1 MLKQM
6 FFVLLIASFAFSTDI
21 NFQIQN
27 QSCPDNANFLQ
38 VLYNLPTCIV
48 EKFFNTIVNGFVY
61 SAKEFLENSLK
72 FIITGPNLDSYC
84 SPFTKIMKIIE
95 SLYTLALMGVGA
107 YYITTAADPE
117 KRVKA
122 RLWIQNVLFMII
134 LLSFSFP
141 IFKMVM
147 DLNLYITTSIY
158 SQSFSDML
166 NVQVAFTSLIFALV
180 LSFVFIIAAAT
191 TFITLV
197 IRYLMI
203 PFLLLLFPIA
213 IFLYF
218 IPFTKEWGS
227 FLLKF
232 IMLILFM
239 TAIDA
244 VIVLGMSYLLG
255 SGDPL
260 ISGGFVQAITLMLG
274 FGLIGIV
281 NIIIYVIAVLSLV
294 LAVLRMFEGAISIGW
309 KIAMLAALL

>member
-1 MLKQM
+1 MHKQI
-6 FFVLLIASFAFSTDI
+6 FFLLLIVSFAFSTSID
-21 NFQIQN
+21 FQIQN

-38 VLYNLPTCIV
+38 VIYNLPTCIV
-48 EKFFNTIVNGFVY
+48 EKFFMSIVSGFVY
-61 SAKEFLENSLK
+61 SAKEFLESSLK
-72 FIITGPNLDSYC
+72 FIITGPNLDAYC
-84 SPFTKIMKIIE
+84 TPYQQVMTIIE
-95 SLYTLALMGVGA
+95 SLYTIALMGVGA
-107 YYITTAADPE
+107 YFIASSADPE
-117 KRVKA
+117 KRA
-122 RLWIQNVLFMII
+122 RAKLWIESVLFMII

-180 LSFVFIIAAAT
+180 MSFVFINAT
-191 TFITLV
+191 ALTFFTLI
-197 IRYLMI
+197 IRYIAI

-218 IPFTKEWGS
+218 LPFTKEWGS

-232 IMLILFM
+232 IVIIIFM

-244 VIVLGMSYLLG
+244 VVVLGMSFLFNA
-255 SGDPL
+255 GDPNL
-260 ISGGFVQAITLMLG
+260 SGGIIQAITLMLG

-281 NIIIYVIAVLSLV
+281 NLIIYVIAVLSLV
-294 LAVLRMFEGAISIGW
+294 MAVLDMLKSAISIAW

>member
-1 MLKQM
+1 MLKQI
-6 FFVLLIASFAFSTDI
+6 FFLALIVSFTFSTDI

-48 EKFFNTIVNGFVY
+48 EKFFNTIVSGFVY

-72 FIITGPNLDSYC
+72 FIITGSNLDSYC
-84 SPFTKIMKIIE
+84 LPFTKIMKIIE

-244 VIVLGMSYLLG
+244 VIILGMSYLLS

-294 LAVLRMFEGAISIGW
+294 LAGLRMFEGAISIGW